1 MSDSRISADLLADF
15 LKQTGDAH
23 HVAFAASDGTD
34 PDWATWYADH
44 LRTLVGDGLGIAMS
58 RSRLAELLE
67 TAQTEWDKGDKT
79 QTWPEFYAQLILA
92 RAH

>member
-44 LRTLVGDGLGIAMS
+44 LRTLVGDGLATAMS
-58 RSRLAELLE
+58 HGRLVELLE
-67 TAQTEWDKGDKT
+67 TAQTEWDESDKA
-79 QTWPEFYAQLILA
+79 QPWPEFYAQLILT
-92 RAH
+92 RVH